1 MEARLC
7 QLYTCT
13 RCCPWLVFTC
23 VTCHAWCVQALG
35 TLASRHVGLLRG
47 YSSYL
52 ANILD
57 HLEGFSNKQLQQVF
71 SMFAA
76 LTAREPA
83 ASAAAAAGGAGG
95 AGGSSS
101 AAGAQWLILCQQW
114 LCQVNTAALSC
125 VLQPIQLHAND

>member
-1 MEARLC
+1 MLS
-7 QLYTCT
+7 
-13 RCCPWLVFTC
+13 
-23 VTCHAWCVQALG
+23 VQALG

-52 ANILD
+52 ANVLD

-71 SMFAA
+71 NMFAA

-83 ASAAAAAGGAGG
+83 ASAAAAAAAGG

-101 AAGAQWLILCQQW
+101 AAAGVLQVMLQGAQAGNPAYCQ
-114 LCQVNTAALSC
+114 LTNLTRL
-125 VLQPIQLHAND
+125 